1 MKKHLTKVKKITQD
15 GFAWYI
21 LSANDAINAFRSGVT
36 IFALYDDDTESQIV
50 TTDDLDSA
58 LQSDDIQIGIEMG
71 FIKTRKI

>member
-1 MKKHLTKVKKITQD
+1 MKKITQE

-21 LSANDAINAFRSGVT
+21 LSGNDAINAFRSGVK

-58 LQSDDIQIGIEMG
+58 LQADDVQIGMEMG
-71 FIKTRKI
+71 FIKTRKL